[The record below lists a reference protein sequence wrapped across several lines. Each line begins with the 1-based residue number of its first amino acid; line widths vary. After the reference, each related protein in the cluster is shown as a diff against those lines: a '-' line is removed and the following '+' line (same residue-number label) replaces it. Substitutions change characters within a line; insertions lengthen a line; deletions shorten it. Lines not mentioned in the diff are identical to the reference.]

1 MNVLH
6 KCGRRR
12 QVCGTPQAKA
22 KRHKAPS
29 HAAIIDESRPPS
41 PSRLGPDTDYMRET
55 HTHTSSDLHPHS
67 QCDLNTLYIS
77 SVNMQSF
84 I

>member
-1 MNVLH
+1 MSVLH

-22 KRHKAPS
+22 TAKAKAPS

-41 PSRLGPDTDYMRET
+41 PSRLGPDTDYTYEGT
-55 HTHTSSDLHPHS
+55 HTHTQTYTHTH
-67 QCDLNTLYIS
+67 TG
-77 SVNMQSF
+77 SVT
-84 I
+84 